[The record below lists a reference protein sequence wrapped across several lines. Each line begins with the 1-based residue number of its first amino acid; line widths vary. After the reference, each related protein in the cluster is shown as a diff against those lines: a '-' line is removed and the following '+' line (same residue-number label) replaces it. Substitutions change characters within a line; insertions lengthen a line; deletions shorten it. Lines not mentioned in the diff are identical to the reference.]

1 MVKNKRIFLS
11 LIVALLCVSIALFAF
26 ACNKDSSS
34 TDDDD
39 DTTEETALFTNGTFT
54 KFSTN
59 SDGSASYPASPTSWT
74 ATPGSTTSTKTP
86 QGSDDISVGVISV
99 GSDYDASL
107 YDNAGNP
114 GKPEE
119 AKDNKILMIHNKVA
133 TAYSYVSSTTTV
145 EKNTYY
151 MLTFW
156 VKTVGL
162 APKNEGEE
170 YGAYVYIKN
179 GAYVEFNAI
188 NTNGEWVQYTTYFRG
203 SNSADKTFTL
213 TLGLGEGN
221 YTDGHMVS
229 GYAYFDNVV
238 LTDKTN
244 VEEGQTAMDEDAY
257 NAIQTNATTAK
268 YDLRTLD
275 GNFNYASLSTAP
287 IYSPN
292 QITGSAGTGSG
303 SDASTG
309 STYLEKGV
317 IDITPTSGD
326 TFSKV
331 FSGYSA
337 NAITLNKVFD
347 TDLGNKLV
355 VIHNKQKTAYS
366 YKDSVGMLIENA
378 KYYKITIYAQ
388 TFINDASK
396 ADSKGANLAINSS
409 SSTTLEEFEDIDTNG
424 QWKQYTFYVKGN
436 QYSDNTLYFSMALG
450 TGGSGDGDW
459 VQGVAFFDDL
469 TYEEIPENQYTAA
482 VNSATVKTYS
492 YETIENN
499 DDIQNLANFNSTQYE
514 ESFLNADGTLR
525 YTTMKVEEKTS
536 PFTKKV
542 EVTPGVYED
551 VKLDV
556 LNITNNKLSAYS
568 AATIYKDTADDSAID
583 GNKITINPNSAYQI
597 TFWVKTAN
605 LSDGASAS
613 VALVGYDMD
622 KQADYSKC
630 KTTLSTMSSIN
641 EDTLKSFAV
650 DDYDNYSLITFYVLG
665 DISDTKYVGLDITFG
680 TATAASTSASF
691 TKGTFY
697 LTNLRVTKIDYDKY
711 TAATTGTTTFKYSY
725 VGSGSTGEVSSNGTF
740 NYVDMESTISLHK
753 NDADSAW
760 NDQGKLQLTGSPTN
774 WAITESK
781 ALVENGG
788 DSTAGIVDL
797 QYFKKFADA
806 TYTVD
811 YEHIYDA
818 MTAGLKYKDN
828 PQVLFI
834 DAVNTPNLG
843 YKSNS
848 ISLSANSYYVFSV
861 YAYSLDGRALSFT
874 VEQSGVTD
882 LKDSSIRIANTD
894 ANTWKQYL
902 IYVKTGITS
911 TSVNVTLYAG
921 DAIAESNN
929 SSQAIFTLATYATI
943 DETIYNA
950 AVATEAGADDTYD
963 AAGKGII
970 VKKLA
975 WFTDT
980 MYLTSSAST
989 DTTLATPTNWT
1000 GAAIDSNASTETEDL
1015 AKGIFDQ
1022 LNDNWNIIDIDPDA
1036 ENSFAEK
1043 IFTADKKHGN
1053 TVLIIDNKKATS
1065 YGYTSSSFTLSASKY
1080 YKISIDVLTKDLKFL
1095 READVDKDDDAYD
1108 GFSEKNIYD
1117 TATVTLTANNKTY
1130 TFGKHVE
1137 KDKTRDDFT
1146 GDTAAA
1152 DYKEYV
1158 LNKTRII
1165 NVDSWTTYTYY
1176 IALDEDV
1183 EEDVSATLKISIGG
1197 KSVSYWESGYVFIDN
1212 FTVEEMNKD
1221 AYTAA
1226 TEGYDAKLDPDNE
1239 AYDATLTSKTYK
1251 IDYTNEDATAEEE
1264 TDDDDE
1270 EEEEPATDTKDWLW
1284 LYITSGVIGG
1294 ILVII
1299 LLIYIIKKYAPKKKF
1314 KVNKKTLTKD
1324 NSTRGKFSD

>member
-11 LIVALLCVSIALFAF
+11 LIVALLVVSFALFAF
-26 ACNKDSSS
+26 ACNDDNST

-74 ATPGSTTSTKTP
+74 ATPGSTTTSTKTP
-86 QGSDDISVGVISV
+86 QDSDDISVGVISV
-99 GSDYDASL
+99 GTDYDASL
-107 YDNAGNP
+107 YDGAANP
-114 GKPEE
+114 GKPDE
-119 AKDNKILMIHNKVA
+119 ATDHKVLMINNKVA
-133 TAYSYVSSTTTV
+133 TAYSYVSTSTTL

-151 MLTFW
+151 YLSFW
-156 VKTVGL
+156 VKTVNI
-162 APKNEGEE
+162 APKNAGEA
-170 YGAYVYIKN
+170 YGAYVYIKG
-179 GAYVEFNAI
+179 GAYVELEAI
-188 NTNGEWVQYTTYFRG
+188 NTNGEWKKYEVYFRG
-203 SNSADKTFTL
+203 SNASDKTFTL

-244 VEEGQTAMDEDAY
+244 VEEGQTAMTEEQY
-257 NAIQTNATTAK
+257 NAIQTSATTAK

-309 STYLEKGV
+309 STYLEKGI
-317 IDITPTSGD
+317 IDITPAAGEEKFT
-326 TFSKV
+326 KV

-337 NAITLNKVFD
+337 TAIELTKVFP

-355 VIHNKQKTAYS
+355 VIHNKQKTAYT

-388 TFINDASK
+388 TFINTASTG
-396 ADSKGANLAINSS
+396 KGANLAINSS
-409 SSTTLEEFEDIDTNG
+409 SSTTLAEFEDIDTNG
-424 QWKQYTFYVKGN
+424 AWTKYTFYVEGN

-450 TGGSGDGDW
+450 TGGSGDDDW

-469 TYEEIPENQYTAA
+469 TYEVIPENEYTAA
-482 VNSATVKTYS
+482 VNSSTVTTYS
-492 YETIENN
+492 YKTVEK
-499 DDIQNLANFNSTQYE
+499 DADLVDLAQFNSTQYE
-514 ESFLNADGTLR
+514 ESFLNDDSTLR
-525 YTTMKVEEKTS
+525 FTTMKVDSKTS
-536 PFTKKV
+536 PFTK
-542 EVTPGVYED
+542 ED
-551 VKLDV
+551 GTTKLDV
-556 LNITNNKLSAYS
+556 LNITNKKLTAYS
-568 AATIYKDTADDSAID
+568 AATIYKNTADDSAVD
-583 GNKITINPNSAYQI
+583 ANKIEIKPNSAYQI
-597 TFWVKTAN
+597 SFWVKTAD

-622 KQADYSKC
+622 KQLDYSKC

-641 EDTLKSFAV
+641 EDTLESFAV

-665 DISDTKYVGLDITFG
+665 DVTDTKYVGLDITFG

-691 TKGTFY
+691 VKGTFY
-697 LTNLRVTKIDYDKY
+697 LTNLRVQKIDYDTY

-725 VGSGSTGEVSSNGTF
+725 VGSGATGEVSSNGTF

-753 NDADSAW
+753 DQLDSDAFTAD
-760 NDQGKLQLTGSPTN
+760 GKLRLTGVPTN

-781 ALVENGG
+781 ALKENSGT
-788 DSTAGIVDL
+788 STAGIIDIQNYVDL
-797 QYFKKFADA
+797 A
-806 TYTVD
+806 TYGID
-811 YEHIYDA
+811 YNTFYDG
-818 MTAGLKYKDN
+818 MTAGLNFKDN
-828 PQVLFI
+828 AQVLLI
-834 DAVNTPNLG
+834 DAVNVPNLG

-861 YAYSLDGRALSFT
+861 YAKSLDGNALSFT

-882 LKDSSIRIANTD
+882 LKDSSIRVAATD
-894 ANTWKQYL
+894 AGEWKQYL
-902 IYVKTGITS
+902 IYIKTGITS

-921 DAIAESNN
+921 DAIAESDAD
-929 SSQAIFTLATYATI
+929 SQAVFTLATYATI

-950 AVATEAGADDTYD
+950 AVATQAGADDTYN
-963 AAGKGII
+963 AQGKSII

-980 MYLTSSAST
+980 MYLTSSSST
-989 DTTLATPTNWT
+989 DTSLATPTNWT
-1000 GAAIDSNASTETEDL
+1000 GATIDSNASTETDDL

-1022 LNDNWNIIDIDPDA
+1022 HNDNWNIIDIDPDA
-1036 ENSFAEK
+1036 EDSFADK
-1043 IFTADKKHGN
+1043 IFTADKTHGN
-1053 TVLIIDNKKATS
+1053 TVLIIDNKNATS

-1095 READVDKDDDAYD
+1095 READVDTDDDTYD

-1137 KDKTRDDFT
+1137 KDKTQADFT

-1176 IALDEDV
+1176 IALSEDV

-1212 FTVEEMNKD
+1212 FTVEELDKD
-1221 AYTAA
+1221 TYEAQT
-1226 TEGYDAKLDPDNE
+1226 TDYDAKLDPNNE
-1239 AYDATLTSKTYK
+1239 AYDATLTAKTYK
-1251 IDYTNEDATAEEE
+1251 IAYTNEDATAEEE
-1264 TDDDDE
+1264 DDDDDE
-1270 EEEEPATDTKDWLW
+1270 EEEETESESKNWLW

-1299 LLIYIIKKYAPKKKF
+1299 LTIYIIKKYAPKKKF